1 MTNCVSKSKFKEEVF
16 SYVFLILGSALFAVG
31 DVMFVNPYLMAPGG
45 TYGISN
51 VLNTVWPWKISLYA
65 ICMDVPLLLIGTW
78 ILGPK
83 FGFKTILSTA
93 LIFGATFVLE
103 TLWGYNPVIFDGKIV
118 DAPIEG
124 ISMVQIPHEG
134 GWFIPDYFLNTV
146 VAGLIYGV
154 AIGMIFRSGATSG
167 GSDIISM
174 ILHKYTKISL
184 GTLVMIVDGI
194 ITLSTLVAFGD
205 IRLPIYSVIIIFIEG
220 KVIDLVVDGMKS
232 YKTMFIVTEELEA
245 VRDYILNDLE
255 RGATAIKSNGLYS
268 GEEKDTTIHYGA
280 IPVRLPEDPAFP
292 GMHEKDLR
300 LVVVRGFGQCAM
312 LILTTLQGDGSK
324 EDVWRVV
331 QGYLTRWR
339 VEETIRFVKQS
350 YRVEDMRSLT
360 LTRLRNLAAL
370 VLAVAYFVMVWIG
383 KSERREVLR
392 THIVEAA
399 RRIYGAPEFFYYAL
413 ADGIQKLFTRFGKWN
428 AKLDLKKVLAK
439 PSPQLEFAFVDGGG

>member
-146 VAGLIYGV
+146 VAGLIYGA
-154 AIGMIFRSGATSG
+154 AIGVIFRAGATSG

-174 ILHKYTKISL
+174 IIHKYTKISL
-184 GTLVMIVDGI
+184 GVLVLIVDSCISLTTLI
-194 ITLSTLVAFGD
+194 IGD
-205 IRLPIYSVIIIFIEG
+205 IRLPIYSIILIFIES
-220 KVIDLVVDGMKS
+220 KIIDIIVEGVTT
-232 YKTMFIVTEELEA
+232 YKTVFIITDKVDE
-245 VRDYILNDLE
+245 VKDYILNDLE
-255 RGATAIKSNGLYS
+255 RGGTCFPGIGLYQGQERRMIYVTLDRTDLVKLKANLRHLDPHAFVNVIES
-268 GEEKDTTIHYGA
+268 AEIMGLGFKA
-280 IPVRLPEDPAFP
+280 LPE
-292 GMHEKDLR
+292 E
-300 LVVVRGFGQCAM
+300 
-312 LILTTLQGDGSK
+312 
-324 EDVWRVV
+324 
-331 QGYLTRWR
+331 
-339 VEETIRFVKQS
+339 
-350 YRVEDMRSLT
+350 
-360 LTRLRNLAAL
+360 
-370 VLAVAYFVMVWIG
+370 
-383 KSERREVLR
+383 
-392 THIVEAA
+392 
-399 RRIYGAPEFFYYAL
+399 
-413 ADGIQKLFTRFGKWN
+413 
-428 AKLDLKKVLAK
+428 
-439 PSPQLEFAFVDGGG
+439 